1 MTFAL
6 VAAAA
11 CIAFVAGVG
20 LLFGQLFAG
29 HFSVTATVAGVAG
42 LGAAVSALGL
52 TADARWAP
60 RAGWLSSLVAF
71 VAALLDAAHYY
82 WKLDIP
88 GNYYGW
94 GQMGP
99 FCASLLFVAFAARR
113 VRPKGPDATR

>member
-11 CIAFVAGVG
+11 CIAFVAAVG

-42 LGAAVSALGL
+42 RGAAASALGL

-60 RAGWLSSLVAF
+60 RAGWNCGVVAL
-71 VAALLDAAHYY
+71 AAAVLDAAHYY

-94 GQMGP
+94 GQMAP
-99 FCASLLFVAFAARR
+99 FCASLLFVALAARR
-113 VRPKGPDATR
+113 SRRGESDAAR